1 MAKNLYEVVQN
12 LLIPFLMLAMVSSI
26 NCSFSNKRVKTW
38 HWNSVVIVFV
48 LTVLLSVLRQWR
60 FIKYNQINNVY
71 LLCAAFFTGLAY
83 IVFVWLYSCK
93 RGEGKEK
100 PGTKLVFEIVMEV
113 MGLVYVTCLML
124 YKVPVV
130 IFLPLQ
136 FLGIG
141 ESVFTTMYLL
151 KTAGFICGWLVC
163 ALFCAAFY
171 KLMKAHS
178 EKSRAAAIS
187 VFYLLSAFIYF
198 VAVVGII
205 NSYYRKRFKLPA
217 GLRKAIPRLISAE
230 NVVLLVTIALLAII
244 ALVFIA
250 RHIKLHGEYENPAEK
265 RLLLRH
271 ERDCRRLGA
280 FVLALSVF
288 AMVDMTAIKKR
299 SAKLVELSPSEDF
312 QIEGKRI
319 FIPLEQVSDGHLHR
333 FSWDNGRGKTVRFII
348 VQKKGTNFGIGF
360 DACEVCGNVGYYE
373 RKNDVV
379 CNRCDVVMNR
389 NTIGLKGG
397 CNPIP
402 LRSSIEDGGI
412 VVDTDD
418 LNRESGRF

>member
-12 LLIPFLMLAMVSSI
+12 LLIPFLMLSMVSSVA
-26 NCSFSNKRVKTW
+26 SGFSNRRARLF
-38 HWNSVVIVFV
+38 HWKSCAAMFAFAAA
-48 LTVLLSVLRQWR
+48 LSVLRQWR
-60 FIKYNQINNVY
+60 VVRYNQINNIY
-71 LLCAAFFTGLAY
+71 LLCAAFFSGLAY
-83 IVFVWLYSCK
+83 VVLVWLYSCK

-100 PGTKLVFEIVMEV
+100 SGTKLVFEIVMDA

-171 KLMKAHS
+171 KLIKISSA
-178 EKSRAAAIS
+178 KKQAAAIS
-187 VFYLLSAFIYF
+187 IFYLLSAYIYF

-217 GLRKAIPRLISAE
+217 GLRKAIPSLISAE
-230 NVVLLVTIALLAII
+230 NVVLLVIIALLIII
-244 ALVFIA
+244 ALVFFA
-250 RHIKLHGEYENPAEK
+250 RHIKLHGEYENPAER

-280 FVLALSVF
+280 FVLALAAFSF
-288 AMVDMTAIKKR
+288 VDMTAIKKS

-402 LRSSIEDGGI
+402 LRSFIDGGGI
-412 VVDTDD
+412 VIDTDD